1 MDFGVIFQN
10 TVNALFNAEAL
21 ILALAAIGL
30 NVHFGYTGLLN
41 FGQVGFAAAGA
52 YGIASGVT
60 YLDLPFGL
68 SLLFGV
74 GLAIVLALLLGIP
87 TLRLRADYL
96 AIVTIASSEVIR
108 LTARSASLRDQTGG
122 SSGLSGFAQG
132 FYDLNPFG
140 PGSYGFGW
148 LTYRSNRFFLLVVGW
163 TLVVLCSA
171 LVYLLM
177 RSPWGRVLRGI
188 REDEDA
194 VRSLGKNVVGYKM
207 QSLVLG
213 GLFGAFAGFAFAL
226 ANSSVQPDNY
236 GTQFT
241 FLAFTAMILGGAG
254 RVVSPVLGAIL
265 FQTLLVFIENVLV
278 QAKGAGYIPDAVL
291 SNNDIGAVR
300 FVLVGVFLM
309 ALMIFPA
316 AGPARRQEGAGARCP
331 LTPCPLTPCPL
342 TPCPPTP
349 CRLTPCPLSRCP
361 AARYASRR
369 PRRPTRCVL
378 WRRGRACPSPTRSW
392 SPTTSSAASAGSPPW
407 RSSTWRCSAASSPR

>member
-1 MDFGVIFQN
+1 MDVGVILSN
-10 TVNALFNAEAL
+10 TFGALFNAEAL

-41 FGQVGFAAAGA
+41 FGQVGFAAMGA
-52 YGIASGVT
+52 YGIASGVV

-68 SLLFGV
+68 ALLLG
-74 GLAIVLALLLGIP
+74 IVLAILLALALGIP

-108 LTARSASLRDQTGG
+108 LTARSASLREVTGG
-122 SSGLSGFAQG
+122 SSGLNGFSRG

-140 PGSYGFGW
+140 PGSYGVGYF
-148 LTYRSNRFFLLVVGW
+148 TYSSSRFFLLVVGW
-163 TLVVLCSA
+163 TIVALSSVLVFA
-171 LVYLLM
+171 LM

-213 GLFGAFAGFAFAL
+213 GLFGALAGFAFAL

-254 RVVSPVLGAIL
+254 RVIGPVVGAIL
-265 FQTLLVFIENVLV
+265 FQTSLVFIENTLI
-278 QAKGAGYIPDAVL
+278 QSKKAGFIPDAIL
-291 SNNDIGAVR
+291 SSTDIGAVR
-300 FVLVGVFLM
+300 FVIVGLALM
-309 ALMIFPA
+309 ALMIF
-316 AGPARRQEGAGARCP
+316 
-331 LTPCPLTPCPL
+331 
-342 TPCPPTP
+342 
-349 CRLTPCPLSRCP
+349 
-361 AARYASRR
+361 R
-369 PRRPTRCVL
+369 PQGL
-378 WRRGRACPSPTRSW
+378 FGDKKELALDGR
-392 SPTTSSAASAGSPPW
+392 
-407 RSSTWRCSAASSPR
+407 